1 MSRRAGPQDYPAI
14 LGPSDR
20 VLFAEMQARQ
30 RRAARWYGVLGA
42 IAVAAAG
49 LPVSLVVTPLLF
61 LVLLIFLRVSV
72 ATASAPPAGL
82 LLAEQITTTIRA
94 ALATAFRGAWP
105 SVDMRTATLLFLP
118 GAAAMVLLWVVVRRT
133 LARTGAGGS
142 LAVQAREPMPGDFE
156 EFQLQNVIGEMAIAA
171 GAGGAP
177 PRVRLLASVAANAAA
192 TGRHRDDATIV
203 VTRGLLDRLDREE
216 TQGIVGHLVASVA
229 NDDLAV
235 ATLLL
240 SVQQTL
246 GLLTTILNVPFG
258 PQSRRML
265 GALVRPKTAVE
276 RMAVADQLATA
287 GMNTDDDISRWL
299 MRLGGPAWPT
309 RILPWLLL
317 FPFFLVAITARMAAT
332 FVTAGLFGW
341 IFAALWRRR
350 RRIADAMGVELTRNP
365 DALARGLERLVEGE
379 HRLEGAEGSAH
390 LFVAW
395 LPDPSGKH
403 RLSLVF
409 GGVGTLSPSTAKRRE
424 ALRRMGAGS
433 VSKAR
438 RRWGW
443 ADVFRGPSRTL
454 VVLLPT
460 VVVVVTAAGAMML
473 ALMVAVNLLVLGLLI
488 LGVDWAVDVL
498 INLVRAG

>member
-1 MSRRAGPQDYPAI
+1 VSRPGGPQDYPAI
-14 LGPSDR
+14 PGPSDR
-20 VLFAEMQARQ
+20 VLFDEMQARQ
-30 RRAARWYGVLGA
+30 RRAARWYGALGA

-61 LVLLIFLRVSV
+61 LALLIALRVSV
-72 ATASAPPAGL
+72 ATGSVPPTGL
-82 LLAEQITTTIRA
+82 LLAGQITTTVRA
-94 ALATAFRGAWP
+94 SLASAFRGEWP
-105 SVDMRTATLLFLP
+105 GVDVRTATLLLLP
-118 GAAAMVLLWVVVRRT
+118 GAAAMAILWIVVRRM
-133 LARTGAGGS
+133 LARSGAGGS
-142 LAVQAREPMPGDFE
+142 LALQAREPTPGDFE
-156 EFQLQNVIGEMAIAA
+156 EYQLQNVIGEMAIAA
-171 GAGGAP
+171 GAGGTP
-177 PRVRLLASVAANAAA
+177 PRVRLIGSVAANAAA
-192 TGRHRDDATIV
+192 TGRRRDDATIV
-203 VTRGLLDRLDREE
+203 ATRGLLDRLDREE

-258 PQSRRML
+258 PESRRML
-265 GALVRPKTAVE
+265 GMLLRPKTAVD
-276 RMAVADQLATA
+276 RVTVADQLATA

-299 MRLGGPAWPT
+299 LRLGGTARPI
-309 RILPWLLL
+309 RILPRLLL
-317 FPFFLVAITARMAAT
+317 LPFFLVAITARMAAT

-350 RRIADAMGVELTRNP
+350 RRVADAMAVELTRNP
-365 DALARGLERLVEGE
+365 DALARGLGRLVEGE
-379 HRLEGAEGSAH
+379 HRIEGAETSAH

-409 GGVGTLSPSTAKRRE
+409 GGVGTLSPSIGKRRE

-433 VSKAR
+433 VSRAR
-438 RRWGW
+438 RQWRW

-460 VVVVVTAAGAMML
+460 VVIVVAAGAVMML
-473 ALMVAVNLLVLGLLI
+473 ALMVAINLLVLGLLI

-498 INLVRAG
+498 INLA

>member
-1 MSRRAGPQDYPAI
+1 VNRPAGPQGYPAI
-14 LGPSDR
+14 PGPSDR

-30 RRAARWYGVLGA
+30 RRTARWYGALGA

-61 LVLLIFLRVSV
+61 LVLLVGLRVSA
-72 ATASAPPAGL
+72 ATGSAPPTGL
-82 LLAEQITTTIRA
+82 LLAEQITTTVRA
-94 ALATAFRGAWP
+94 ALATAFRGEWP
-105 SVDMRTATLLFLP
+105 SVDPRTATLLLLP
-118 GAAAMVLLWVVVRRT
+118 GAAAMAILWIVVRRI
-133 LARTGAGGS
+133 LAPSGAGGS
-142 LAVQAREPMPGDFE
+142 LALQARELTPGDFE
-156 EFQLQNVIGEMAIAA
+156 EYQLQNVIGEMAIAV
-171 GAGGAP
+171 GAGGTP
-177 PRVRLLASVAANAAA
+177 PRVRLIGSVAANAAA
-192 TGRHRDDATIV
+192 TGLRRDDATIV

-216 TQGIVGHLVASVA
+216 TQGIVGHLVASIA

-265 GALVRPKTAVE
+265 RTLLRPKTTAD
-276 RMAVADQLATA
+276 RMAVADQLAMA
-287 GMNTDDDISRWL
+287 GMNTDDDISRWM
-299 MRLGGPAWPT
+299 MRLGGTAWPI
-309 RILPWLLL
+309 RILPRLPF

-332 FVTAGLFGW
+332 FVTGGLVGW
-341 IFAALWRRR
+341 VFAALWRRR
-350 RRIADAMGVELTRNP
+350 RRVADAMGVELTRNP
-365 DALARGLERLVEGE
+365 DALARGLGRLVEGE
-379 HRLEGAEGSAH
+379 HRIEGAEASAH

-409 GGVGTLSPSTAKRRE
+409 GGVGTLSPSIAKRRE

-433 VSKAR
+433 VSKAN

-443 ADVFRGPSRTL
+443 ADVFRGPSRAL

-460 VVVVVTAAGAMML
+460 VVVVVAVGGVMML
-473 ALMVAVNLLVLGLLI
+473 TLMVAINLFVLGLLI
-488 LGVDWAVDVL
+488 VGVDWAIDVL
-498 INLVRAG
+498 INLARWA